1 MCHGLPA
8 FMRMVGEK
16 GGKDFILAE
25 NLIQTFKCTV
35 FVSYSQLF
43 FLFPWQK
50 KYLSRDKLVSL
61 FYSISLIQ
69 R

>member
-1 MCHGLPA
+1 MFHGLSA

-43 FLFPWQK
+43 F
-50 KYLSRDKLVSL
+50 SVSMAKEI
-61 FYSISLIQ
+61 FIS
-69 R
+69 